1 MSWARS
7 RSAAR
12 MLMLNKAIENIQSES
27 GIVGRNG
34 EIRLSLACLQA
45 QRNLMLEG
53 PVGVGK
59 SVLAE
64 ALASYLGRD
73 LFRVDGDERYTE
85 QKMTGWFDPALVLK
99 DGYKREYFIEGPLV
113 RAMRTGGIL
122 FVNEINRMPESVQNV
137 LLPAMEERRVV
148 IPQYGEVQAAVTF
161 LIIATQNPVEFVAT
175 SHLSEALV
183 DRFEFV
189 RLNYQD
195 AGEEMGIVRKNV
207 KLADGDQLDEL
218 IRQAVTLVRL
228 TRSSPKI
235 RRGASVRA
243 AIGIVEVAAQLG
255 GADAL
260 VDAARVSLMHRIEL
274 AEESGQ
280 SVEQVINDLAAEAKK
295 KAKS

>member
-1 MSWARS
+1 MSGTVI
-7 RSAAR
+7 
-12 MLMLNKAIENIQSES
+12 LNRAIEQIQGEWK
-27 GIVGRNG
+27 IVGRAA
-34 EIRLSLACLQA
+34 ELRLCLACLA
-45 QRNLMLEG
+45 ARRNLMLEG

-64 ALASYLGRD
+64 ALAAYLGRD

-85 QKMTGWFDPALVLK
+85 QKMTGWYDPALVLK
-99 DGYKREYFIEGPLV
+99 DGYKKEYFIDGPLV

-148 IPQYGEVQAAVTF
+148 IPQYGEAQASASF

-189 RLNYQD
+189 RLQYQD
-195 AGEEMGIVRKNV
+195 PREEMEIVRKNV
-207 KLADGDQLDEL
+207 HVESDEAQLTEL
-218 IRQAVTLVRL
+218 IRQAVSLVRL
-228 TRSSPKI
+228 TRSSPKV

-243 AIGIVEVAAQLG
+243 AIGMVEIAARLG
-255 GADAL
+255 GVDAL
-260 VDAARVSLMHRIEL
+260 TDAARVALLHRIEV
-274 AEESGQ
+274 AEEAGQ
-280 SVEQVINDLAAEAKK
+280 SPEKVIDELAAEAKK
-295 KAKS
+295 KALS

>member
-1 MSWARS
+1 
-7 RSAAR
+7 
-12 MLMLNKAIENIQSES
+12 MLNRAIERIQSQS
-27 GIVGRNG
+27 GIVGRG
-34 EIRLSLACLQA
+34 AEMRLGVACLLA

-64 ALASYLGRD
+64 ALASYLARE

-99 DGYKREYFIEGPLV
+99 DGYKKEYFIEGPLV

-122 FVNEINRMPESVQNV
+122 FINEINRMPESVQNV

-148 IPQYGEVQAAVTF
+148 IPQYGEVQAVASF

-189 RLNYQD
+189 RLQYQD
-195 AGEEMGIVRKNV
+195 PQEEIEIVRKNV
-207 KLADGDQLDEL
+207 NVDVDDDHLDEL
-218 IRQAVTLVRL
+218 IVQAVTLVRL
-228 TRSSPKI
+228 TRSSPKV

-243 AIGIVEVAAQLG
+243 AIGMVEVAARLG
-255 GADAL
+255 GVDAL
-260 VDAARVSLMHRIEL
+260 LDAARVSLMHRIEV

-280 SVEQVINDLAAEAKK
+280 SAETVISDLAAEAKK
-295 KAKS
+295 KAMS

>member
-1 MSWARS
+1 
-7 RSAAR
+7 
-12 MLMLNKAIENIQSES
+12 
-27 GIVGRNG
+27 
-34 EIRLSLACLQA
+34 
-45 QRNLMLEG
+45 MLEG

-99 DGYKREYFIEGPLV
+99 DGYKKDYFIEGPLV

-122 FVNEINRMPESVQNV
+122 FINEINRMPESVQNV

-148 IPQYGEVQAAVTF
+148 IPQYGEVQALVSF

-189 RLNYQD
+189 RLPYQD
-195 AGEEMGIVRKNV
+195 AQEEMEIVRANV
-207 KLADGDQLDEL
+207 NVEAADDHLEEL
-218 IRQAVTLVRL
+218 IRQAVALVRL
-228 TRSSPKI
+228 TRSSPKV

-243 AIGIVEVAAQLG
+243 AIGMVEVAARLG
-255 GADAL
+255 GVDAL
-260 VDAARVSLMHRIEL
+260 LDAARVSLLHRIEV
-274 AEESGQ
+274 AEECGQ
-280 SVEQVINDLAAEAKK
+280 SAETVICDLAAEAKK
-295 KAKS
+295 KAVS

>member
-1 MSWARS
+1 
-7 RSAAR
+7 
-12 MLMLNKAIENIQSES
+12 MLNKAIERIQSQL
-27 GIVGRNG
+27 GIVGRAA
-34 EIRLSLACLQA
+34 EIRLGVACLLA

-99 DGYKREYFIEGPLV
+99 DGYKKDYFIEGPLV

-122 FVNEINRMPESVQNV
+122 FINEINRMPESVQNV

-148 IPQYGEVQAAVTF
+148 IPQYGEVQALVSF

-189 RLNYQD
+189 RLPYQD
-195 AGEEMGIVRKNV
+195 AQEEMEIVRANV
-207 KLADGDQLDEL
+207 NVEAADDHLEEL
-218 IRQAVTLVRL
+218 IRQAVALVRL
-228 TRSSPKI
+228 TRSSPKV

-243 AIGIVEVAAQLG
+243 AIGMVEVAARLG
-255 GADAL
+255 GVDAL
-260 VDAARVSLMHRIEL
+260 LDAARVSLLHRIEV
-274 AEESGQ
+274 AEDCGQ
-280 SVEQVINDLAAEAKK
+280 SAETVICDLAAEAKK
-295 KAKS
+295 KAVS

>member
-1 MSWARS
+1 
-7 RSAAR
+7 
-12 MLMLNKAIENIQSES
+12 MLNRAIERIQSQS
-27 GIVGRNG
+27 GIVGRG
-34 EIRLSLACLQA
+34 AEMRLGVACLLA

-64 ALASYLGRD
+64 ALASYLARE
-73 LFRVDGDERYTE
+73 LFRMDGDERYTE

-99 DGYKREYFIEGPLV
+99 DGYKKEYFIEGPLV

-122 FVNEINRMPESVQNV
+122 FINEINRMPESVQNV

-148 IPQYGEVQAAVTF
+148 IPQYGEVQAVASF

-189 RLNYQD
+189 RLQYQD
-195 AGEEMGIVRKNV
+195 PQEEIEIVRKNV
-207 KLADGDQLDEL
+207 NVDVDDDHLDEL
-218 IRQAVTLVRL
+218 IVQAVTLVRL
-228 TRSSPKI
+228 TRSSPKV

-243 AIGIVEVAAQLG
+243 AIGMVEVAARLG
-255 GADAL
+255 GVDAL
-260 VDAARVSLMHRIEL
+260 LDAARVSLMHRIEV

-280 SVEQVINDLAAEAKK
+280 SAETVISDLAAEAKK
-295 KAKS
+295 KAMS

>member
-1 MSWARS
+1 MS
-7 RSAAR
+7 
-12 MLMLNKAIENIQSES
+12 AIENIQSQS
-27 GIVGRNG
+27 AIVGRDR

-99 DGYKREYFIEGPLV
+99 DGYKKEYFIDGPLV

-122 FVNEINRMPESVQNV
+122 FINEINRMPESVQNV
-137 LLPAMEERRVV
+137 LLPAMEERRLV
-148 IPQYGEVQAAVTF
+148 IPQHGEVQAAVSF

-195 AGEEMGIVRKNV
+195 VGEEMEIVRKNV
-207 KLADGDQLDEL
+207 KLADGDQLGEL

-255 GADAL
+255 GVDAL

-280 SVEQVINDLAAEAKK
+280 SVEKVINDLAEEAKK
-295 KAKS
+295 KAMS

>member
-1 MSWARS
+1 
-7 RSAAR
+7 
-12 MLMLNKAIENIQSES
+12 MLNKAIERIQSQL
-27 GIVGRNG
+27 GIVGRAA
-34 EIRLSLACLQA
+34 EIRLGVACLLA

-99 DGYKREYFIEGPLV
+99 DGYKKDYFIEGPLV

-122 FVNEINRMPESVQNV
+122 FINEINRMPESVQNV

-148 IPQYGEVQAAVTF
+148 IPQYGEVQALVSF

-189 RLNYQD
+189 RLPYQD
-195 AGEEMGIVRKNV
+195 AQEEMEIVRANV
-207 KLADGDQLDEL
+207 NVEAADDHLEEL
-218 IRQAVTLVRL
+218 IRQAVALVRL
-228 TRSSPKI
+228 TRSSPKV

-243 AIGIVEVAAQLG
+243 AIGMVEVAARLG
-255 GADAL
+255 GVDAL
-260 VDAARVSLMHRIEL
+260 LDAARVSLLHRIEV
-274 AEESGQ
+274 AEECGQ
-280 SVEQVINDLAAEAKK
+280 SVETVICDLAAEAKK
-295 KAKS
+295 KAVS

>member
-1 MSWARS
+1 
-7 RSAAR
+7 
-12 MLMLNKAIENIQSES
+12 MLNRAIERIQSQS
-27 GIVGRNG
+27 GIVGRG
-34 EIRLSLACLQA
+34 AEMRLGVACLLA

-64 ALASYLGRD
+64 ALASYLARE

-99 DGYKREYFIEGPLV
+99 DGYKKEYFIEGPLV

-122 FVNEINRMPESVQNV
+122 FINEINRMPESVQNV

-148 IPQYGEVQAAVTF
+148 IPHYGEVQAVASF

-189 RLNYQD
+189 RLQYQD
-195 AGEEMGIVRKNV
+195 PQEEIEIVRKNV
-207 KLADGDQLDEL
+207 NVDVDDDHLDEL
-218 IRQAVTLVRL
+218 IVQAVTLVRL
-228 TRSSPKI
+228 TRSSPKV

-243 AIGIVEVAAQLG
+243 AIGMVEVAARLG
-255 GADAL
+255 GVDAL
-260 VDAARVSLMHRIEL
+260 LDAARVSLMHRIEV

-280 SVEQVINDLAAEAKK
+280 SAETVISDLAAEAKK
-295 KAKS
+295 KAMS

>member
-1 MSWARS
+1 MS
-7 RSAAR
+7 
-12 MLMLNKAIENIQSES
+12 AIENIQSQS
-27 GIVGRNG
+27 AIVGRDG

-99 DGYKREYFIEGPLV
+99 DGYKKEYFIEGPLV

-122 FVNEINRMPESVQNV
+122 FINEINRMPESVQNV

-148 IPQYGEVQAAVTF
+148 IPQYGEVQALVSF

-195 AGEEMGIVRKNV
+195 MGEEMGIVRKNV
-207 KLADGDQLDEL
+207 KLADGDQLEEL

-255 GADAL
+255 GVEAL
-260 VDAARVSLMHRIEL
+260 VDAARVSLMHRIEV

-280 SVEQVINDLAAEAKK
+280 SVEKVINELAEEAKK
-295 KAKS
+295 KP

>member
-1 MSWARS
+1 MS
-7 RSAAR
+7 
-12 MLMLNKAIENIQSES
+12 AIENIQSQS
-27 GIVGRNG
+27 AIVGRDG

-99 DGYKREYFIEGPLV
+99 DGYKKEYFIEGPLV

-122 FVNEINRMPESVQNV
+122 FINEINRMPESVQNV

-148 IPQYGEVQAAVTF
+148 IPQYGEVQALVSF

-195 AGEEMGIVRKNV
+195 MGEEMGIVRKNV
-207 KLADGDQLDEL
+207 KLADGDQLEEL

-255 GADAL
+255 GVEAL
-260 VDAARVSLMHRIEL
+260 VDAARVSLMHRIEV

-280 SVEQVINDLAAEAKK
+280 SVEKVINELAEEAKK
-295 KAKS
+295 KAVS

>member
-1 MSWARS
+1 MVKF
-7 RSAAR
+7 
-12 MLMLNKAIENIQSES
+12 LMLNKAIEHIQSS
-27 GIVGRNG
+27 GIVGRG
-34 EIRLSLACLQA
+34 AEIRLCAACLCA

-64 ALASYLGRD
+64 GLAAFLKRD

-99 DGYKREYFIEGPLV
+99 GGYKPEYFIEGPLV

-122 FVNEINRMPESVQNV
+122 FINEINRMPESVQNV
-137 LLPAMEERRVV
+137 LLPAMEERRVI
-148 IPQYGEVQAAVTF
+148 IPQYGEIRAENSF

-175 SHLSEALV
+175 SHLSEALI

-189 RLNYQD
+189 RLDYQD
-195 AGEEMGIVRKNV
+195 LADEMQIVRNNL
-207 KLADGDQLDEL
+207 KLDGGVDHMDEL

-228 TRSSPKI
+228 TRSTPKI
-235 RRGASVRA
+235 RRGASIRA
-243 AIGIVEVAAQLG
+243 AIGMVEVAARLG
-255 GADAL
+255 GLDAL
-260 VDAARVSLMHRIEL
+260 ADAARVSLMHRIEI

-280 SVEQVINDLAAEAKK
+280 NLETVIRDLAAEAKK
-295 KAKS
+295 KAMN

>member
-1 MSWARS
+1 MS
-7 RSAAR
+7 
-12 MLMLNKAIENIQSES
+12 AIENIQSQS
-27 GIVGRNG
+27 AIVGRDG

-99 DGYKREYFIEGPLV
+99 GGYKQEYFIEGPLV

-148 IPQYGEVQAAVTF
+148 IPQYGEVQALVSF

-195 AGEEMGIVRKNV
+195 MGEEMGIVRKNV
-207 KLADGDQLDEL
+207 KLADGDQLGEL

-228 TRSSPKI
+228 TRTSPKI

-255 GADAL
+255 GVEAL

-280 SVEQVINDLAAEAKK
+280 SVEKVISELAEEAKK
-295 KAKS
+295 KAVS

>member
-1 MSWARS
+1 
-7 RSAAR
+7 
-12 MLMLNKAIENIQSES
+12 MLKRAIEHIQSHS
-27 GIVGRNG
+27 GIVGRDG

-45 QRNLMLEG
+45 RRNLMLEG

-64 ALASYLGRD
+64 ALASYLGRQ

-99 DGYKREYFIEGPLV
+99 DGYKKEYFIEGPLV
-113 RAMRTGGIL
+113 RAMTTGGIL

-148 IPQYGEVQAAVTF
+148 IPQYGEVRALDSF

-195 AGEEMGIVRKNV
+195 VREEMEIVRKRV
-207 KLADGDQLDEL
+207 KGDVDGDQLDEL
-218 IRQAVTLVRL
+218 IRQAITLVRL
-228 TRSSPKI
+228 TRSSPKV
-235 RRGASVRA
+235 RRGASLRA
-243 AIGIVEVAAQLG
+243 AIGMVEVAARLG
-255 GADAL
+255 GVEAL
-260 VDAARVSLMHRIEL
+260 PEAARVSLLHRVEV

-280 SVEQVINDLAAEAKK
+280 SAEKVISELTEEAKK
-295 KAKS
+295 KAVS

>member
-1 MSWARS
+1 MGKSS
-7 RSAAR
+7 NV
-12 MLMLNKAIENIQSES
+12 NKAIEQIQSRS
-27 GIVGRNG
+27 GIVGRQA
-34 EIRLSLACLQA
+34 EMRLCVACLLA
-45 QRNLMLEG
+45 HRNLMLEG

-99 DGYKREYFIEGPLV
+99 DGYKQEYFIEGPLV

-122 FVNEINRMPESVQNV
+122 FMNEINRMPEPVQNV

-148 IPQYGEVQAAVTF
+148 IPQYGEVQALASF

-189 RLNYQD
+189 RLKYQD
-195 AGEEMGIVRKNV
+195 LQEEMEIVRNNV
-207 KLADGDQLDEL
+207 KVELDEGQLDEL
-218 IRQAVTLVRL
+218 ICQAVTLVRL
-228 TRSSPKI
+228 TRSSPKV

-243 AIGIVEVAAQLG
+243 AIGMVEVAARLDG
-255 GADAL
+255 VDAL
-260 VDAARVSLMHRIEL
+260 ADAARVSLLHRIEV

-280 SVEQVINDLAAEAKK
+280 PAEKVITDLVEEAKK
-295 KAKS
+295 KAVR

>member
-1 MSWARS
+1 M
-7 RSAAR
+7 
-12 MLMLNKAIENIQSES
+12 
-27 GIVGRNG
+27 
-34 EIRLSLACLQA
+34 
-45 QRNLMLEG
+45 
-53 PVGVGK
+53 GK

-99 DGYKREYFIEGPLV
+99 DGYKKEYFIEGPLV

-122 FVNEINRMPESVQNV
+122 FINEINRMPESVQNV

-148 IPQYGEVQAAVTF
+148 IPQYGEVQALVSF

-195 AGEEMGIVRKNV
+195 MGEEMGIVRKNV

-255 GADAL
+255 GVDAL
-260 VDAARVSLMHRIEL
+260 VDAARVSLMHRIEV

-280 SVEQVINDLAAEAKK
+280 SVEKVISELAEEAKK
-295 KAKS
+295 KAVS

>member
-1 MSWARS
+1 
-7 RSAAR
+7 
-12 MLMLNKAIENIQSES
+12 MLDRAIEQVQGQG
-27 GIVGRNG
+27 GIVGRAA
-34 EIRLSLACLQA
+34 EMRLSLACLLA
-45 QRNLMLEG
+45 HRNLMLEG

-99 DGYKREYFIEGPLV
+99 AGYKKEYFIEGPLV
-113 RAMRTGGIL
+113 RAMSTGGIL

-148 IPQYGEVQAAVTF
+148 IPQYGEVQALTSF

-189 RLNYQD
+189 RLNYQ
-195 AGEEMGIVRKNV
+195 APQEEMEIVRKNV
-207 KLADGDQLDEL
+207 KVQAASGDLTEL
-218 IRQAVTLVRL
+218 VRQAVALVRL
-228 TRSSPKI
+228 TRSNPKV

-243 AIGIVEVAAQLG
+243 AIGMVEVAARLG
-255 GADAL
+255 GVDAL
-260 VDAARVSLMHRIEL
+260 LDAARVSLMHRIEV
-274 AEESGQ
+274 AEESGV
-280 SVEQVINDLAAEAKK
+280 SAEKLIDDLAAEAKK
-295 KAKS
+295 KALA